1 VKLEKIT
8 LQDVSDENIRDDP
21 FTDVRNVLNAV
32 DELSA
37 ELMDCII
44 GKSGSGNT
52 RDVSPRECSARIRT
66 FLPSETSLHRLMRP
80 SILFREAKPP
90 PRQGLFKLRCRF

>member
-1 VKLEKIT
+1 MKLEKIT
-8 LQDVSDENIRDDP
+8 LQDVSDEYIRDDP

-52 RDVSPRECSARIRT
+52 RDVKGRLRYE
-66 FLPSETSLHRLMRP
+66 SLGVKQA
-80 SILFREAKPP
+80 ILVAFVRSLTIYYGTPLVAAQIIKAP
-90 PRQGLFKLRCRF
+90 